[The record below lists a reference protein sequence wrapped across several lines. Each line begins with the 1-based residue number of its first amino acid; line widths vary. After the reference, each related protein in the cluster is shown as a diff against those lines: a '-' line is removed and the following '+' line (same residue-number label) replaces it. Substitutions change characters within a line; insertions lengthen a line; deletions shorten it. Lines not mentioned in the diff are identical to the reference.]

1 MLKKG
6 SVFYFLFLLN
16 ASVLLFAA
24 LISCS
29 KNNTSIPT
37 SSNVRLQVIQL
48 SPNSY
53 TANLFM
59 ANLRVGTSSFSYGNT
74 PNYFYL
80 PRTDTALQ
88 IRISRDSVQAFNN
101 DTKLLDNKRYSLFF
115 LGLYGDTT
123 SARKLR
129 TLVTT
134 DDAEELPPVGKGGK
148 LRFLNGSPNTN
159 GSFDI
164 WANGSLLIKGV
175 AFAKVSNFTTLPAGN
190 YTFRVYQANTSVN
203 SIGEL
208 ANVTVQDGRLYTL
221 YSRGLV
227 GRAVSDTAA
236 FNLSVVPNNPTV
248 Y

>member
-6 SVFYFLFLLN
+6 SLFYFLFSLN
-16 ASVLLFAA
+16 ASVLFLGA
-24 LISCS
+24 LMSCG
-29 KNNTSIPT
+29 KNDTATPT

-53 TANLFM
+53 PVTLYM
-59 ANLRVGTSSFSYGNT
+59 ANLRVGTNSFSYGNT

-101 DTKLLDNKRYSLFF
+101 DTKLSDNTRYSLFF

-123 SARKLR
+123 SGRKLR

-134 DDAEELPPVGKGGK
+134 DDAEPLPAVGKGGK
-148 LRFLNGSPNTN
+148 VRFLNGSPNTN

-164 WANGSLLIKGV
+164 WANGSPVIKGV
-175 AFAKVSNFTTLPAGN
+175 TFATVSKFTTLPAGN

-203 SIGEL
+203 SLGEL
-208 ANVTVQDGRLYTL
+208 DNVTVQDGRLYTL

-227 GRAVSDTAA
+227 GRAVTDTAA
-236 FNLSVVPNNPTV
+236 FNLSVVANNPTV
-248 Y
+248 N

>member
-6 SVFYFLFLLN
+6 SVFYFMFLLN
-16 ASVLLFAA
+16 AGVLLFAA
-24 LISCS
+24 LMSCG
-29 KNNTSIPT
+29 KNDTSIPT

-53 TANLFM
+53 PVNLFM
-59 ANLRVGTSSFSYGNT
+59 NNLRVGTSSFAYGNT
-74 PNYFYL
+74 PSYFYL
-80 PRTDTALQ
+80 PRTDVPLQ
-88 IRISRDSVQAFNN
+88 IRITRDSVQAFN
-101 DTKLLDNKRYSLFF
+101 DSTKLLDNTRYSLFF
-115 LGLYGDTT
+115 LGLYGDATD
-123 SARKLR
+123 RKLQI
-129 TLVTT
+129 LVTT

-148 LRFLNGSPNTN
+148 VRFLNGSPNTN
-159 GSFDI
+159 STFDI
-164 WANGSLLIKGV
+164 WANGSPIIKGIT
-175 AFAKVSNFTTLPAGN
+175 FAKVSNFTTLPAGN

-221 YSRGLV
+221 YSRGIV

-236 FNLSVVPNNPTV
+236 FNLSVVANNPTV

>member
-6 SVFYFLFLLN
+6 SLFYLLFLLN
-16 ASVLLFAA
+16 AGILFIG
-24 LISCS
+24 LQMSCG
-29 KNNTSIPT
+29 KNDTATPT

-53 TANLFM
+53 PVTLYM

-74 PNYFYL
+74 PSYFYL
-80 PRTDTALQ
+80 PRTDTPLQ
-88 IRISRDSVQAFNN
+88 IRIARNVDTAYN
-101 DTKLLDNKRYSLFF
+101 DRTKLVDNTRYTLFF
-115 LGLYGDTT
+115 LGLFGDGTD
-123 SARKLR
+123 RKLQ

-148 LRFLNGSPNTN
+148 VRFLNGTPNTN

-164 WANGSLLIKGV
+164 WANGSPVIKGV

-203 SIGEL
+203 NLGEL
-208 ANVTVQDGRLYTL
+208 TNVTVQDGRLYTL

-227 GRAVSDTAA
+227 GRAVTDTAA
-236 FNLSVVPNNPTV
+236 FNLSVVANNPTV
-248 Y
+248 R

>member
-1 MLKKG
+1 
-6 SVFYFLFLLN
+6 
-16 ASVLLFAA
+16 
-24 LISCS
+24 
-29 KNNTSIPT
+29 
-37 SSNVRLQVIQL
+37 
-48 SPNSY
+48 
-53 TANLFM
+53 
-59 ANLRVGTSSFSYGNT
+59 
-74 PNYFYL
+74 
-80 PRTDTALQ
+80 
-88 IRISRDSVQAFNN
+88 
-101 DTKLLDNKRYSLFF
+101 LFF

-123 SARKLR
+123 SGRRLR

-159 GSFDI
+159 GSFDL

-175 AFAKVSNFTTLPAGN
+175 AFAKVSSFTTLPAGN

>member
-6 SVFYFLFLLN
+6 SIFYFLFSLN
-16 ASVLLFAA
+16 AGVLFFAA
-24 LISCS
+24 LMSCG
-29 KNNTSIPT
+29 KNDTATPT

-53 TANLFM
+53 PVTLFM
-59 ANLRVGTSSFSYGNT
+59 NNLRVGTSSFSYANT
-74 PNYFYL
+74 PTYFYL
-80 PRTDTALQ
+80 PRTDVPLQ
-88 IRISRDSVQAFNN
+88 IRVSRDSVQAFN
-101 DTKLLDNKRYSLFF
+101 DTTKLNDNTRYSLFF
-115 LGLYGDTT
+115 LGLYGDATD
-123 SARKLR
+123 RKLQ

-148 LRFLNGSPNTN
+148 VRFLNGSPNAN

-164 WANGSLLIKGV
+164 WANGSPLIKGV
-175 AFAKVSNFTTLPAGN
+175 AFAKVSKFTTLPAGN

-203 SIGEL
+203 SLGDL
-208 ANVTVQDGRLYTL
+208 TNVTVQDGRLYTL

-227 GRAVSDTAA
+227 GRAVTDTAA
-236 FNLSVVPNNPTV
+236 FNISVVANNPTV

>member
-6 SVFYFLFLLN
+6 SVFYFMFLLN

-24 LISCS
+24 LMSCG
-29 KNNTSIPT
+29 KNDTSIPT
-37 SSNVRLQVIQL
+37 NSNVRLQVIQL
-48 SPNSY
+48 SPNSNPIY
-53 TANLFM
+53 LYM
-59 ANLRVGTSSFSYGNT
+59 ANARVGTSSFSYGNT
-74 PNYFYL
+74 PSYFYL
-80 PRTDTALQ
+80 PRTDTPLQ
-88 IRISRDSVQAFNN
+88 IRLSRNLDTALN
-101 DTKLLDNKRYSLFF
+101 DTSRLRNNTRYSLFF
-115 LGLYGDTT
+115 LGLYGDTLN
-123 SARKLR
+123 RRLQ

-148 LRFLNGSPNTN
+148 VRFLNGSPNANST
-159 GSFDI
+159 FDI
-164 WANGSLLIKGV
+164 WANGSPIIKGI
-175 AFAKVSNFTTLPAGN
+175 AYAKVSKFITLPAGN

-221 YSRGLV
+221 YSRGIV

-236 FNLSVVPNNPTV
+236 FNLSVVANNPTV